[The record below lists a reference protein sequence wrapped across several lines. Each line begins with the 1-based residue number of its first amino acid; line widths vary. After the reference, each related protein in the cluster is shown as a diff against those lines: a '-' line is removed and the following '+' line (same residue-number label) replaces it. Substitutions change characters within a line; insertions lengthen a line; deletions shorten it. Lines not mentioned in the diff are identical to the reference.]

1 MHGHTMGA
9 AGGVEA
15 IAALLPIARGMV
27 PPSVNLDAP
36 DEDSVLD
43 FIGKRARSI
52 QTDATLSNS
61 FGFGGHN
68 AAIVLRR
75 HTV

>member
-1 MHGHTMGA
+1 MGA

-15 IAALLPIARGMV
+15 IAALMPLVRGLA

-36 DEDSVLD
+36 DEGSELD
-43 FIGKRARSI
+43 FVAEGARAI

-75 HTV
+75 HAVPA